1 MLDGLKFRIP
11 AVNVGLA
18 LVSVATMAF
27 LSWQTAQSGLIGA
40 AKDRLQFAATARKS
54 SVEQI
59 FDRVQSDLS
68 YLAANSNV
76 ASNFSDLAENLDPA
90 SPEFAKIIEAFT
102 SPKSAGERL
111 ALDGHEQ
118 GTMYGRRHFKLH
130 ESVRKLLE
138 HPGYADVL
146 LLDDKDRIIYTA
158 TKSGDFSH
166 VLSEPAL
173 QTTGLAR
180 LIERMKKAGDNAIL
194 YEDFA
199 AYPVDSAPSA
209 FLAKPMTRRAN
220 AAMGTAQADIRI
232 GYIVLRL
239 DPKLLGVLAQRE
251 GLGDT
256 GQIFATGADKLLRS
270 QPPLDAAVTPGRAV
284 GDLGLSNADLATGA
298 PFQYAPATG
307 GNHIAATAGL
317 DVLGAHW
324 TLIAEQSTDEALHA
338 VNSLKHTLLWSSL
351 IIVALTVVAGIVMA
365 GSIVKPILGIAQR
378 MQRLSAGAVGEPVD
392 GQKRRDEIGIMARA
406 VQVFKDNALALR
418 QSQAEAVEQRRLQEE
433 ERARSEAV
441 RAKAAE
447 DVNNVVT
454 AVAQGLSHLAN
465 GDLTFNLSA
474 AFPPDYEKLRADF
487 NEAMDQLRE
496 TIRLVASN
504 TESMRSGT
512 GEISQTSS
520 DLARRTAQQASSLEH
535 VANSLNQVTATV
547 RKTAESAEQARA
559 VVTAAKSEA
568 EQSGR
573 VVQNTVAA
581 MSEIEK
587 SSGQINQIIGVIDEI
602 AFQTSLLALNAGVEA
617 ARAGDAGRG
626 FAVVASEVR
635 GLSQRS
641 AEAAK
646 EIKTLISASAMQVAA
661 GVALVGE
668 TGRALA
674 RISAQVV
681 EINGVVSN
689 IAAAAKEQAAGLAEV
704 NTAMSDMDQ
713 VTQQNAAMVE
723 EATEANQAL
732 ASEADGLSTLVG
744 RFRTGE
750 EKKRPSHA
758 PARPAPM
765 PVQSPSRGPA
775 SRTGNTATAM
785 RTVSQ
790 TTPAEQSWD
799 EF

>member
-1 MLDGLKFRIP
+1 MMFDGLKFRIP

-76 ASNFSDLAENLDPA
+76 SSNFSDLAENLDPA
-90 SPEFAKIIEAFT
+90 SPEFAKVIEGFT
-102 SPKSAGERL
+102 SPKTAGERL
-111 ALDGHEQ
+111 ALDGREQ

-130 ESVRKLLE
+130 EPVRKLLE

-146 LLDDKDRIIYTA
+146 LIDDKDRIIYTA
-158 TKSGDFSH
+158 TKGADFSH
-166 VLSEPAL
+166 VLSEPSL

-180 LIERMKKAGDNAIL
+180 LIERMKKADGTAIL

-199 AYPVDSAPSA
+199 DYPADSAPSA

-256 GQIFATGADKLLRS
+256 GQIFAIGADKLLRS
-270 QPPLDAAVTPGRAV
+270 QPPLNAAVTPGHAV
-284 GDLGLSNADLATGA
+284 GDLGLSEANLASGV
-298 PFQYAPATG
+298 PFQYAAAG
-307 GNHIAATAGL
+307 GNNIAATAGL
-317 DVLGAHW
+317 EVFGAHW
-324 TLIAEQSTDEALHA
+324 TLIAEQSTDEALRA

-351 IIVALTVVAGIVMA
+351 VIVALTVVAGIVMA

-378 MQRLSAGAVGEPVD
+378 MQRLSSGAIAEPVD
-392 GQKRRDEIGIMARA
+392 GQQRRDEIGIMARA
-406 VQVFKDNALALR
+406 VQVFKDNALALQR
-418 QSQAEAVEQRRLQEE
+418 SQAEAVEQRRQQEE
-433 ERARSEAV
+433 ERARNEAV

-447 DVNNVVT
+447 DVNDVVT
-454 AVAQGLSHLAN
+454 AVARGLSHLAN
-465 GDLTFNLSA
+465 GDLTFTLSA

-487 NEAMDQLRE
+487 NEAMEQLRE
-496 TIRLVASN
+496 TILLVAGN
-504 TESMRSGT
+504 TETMRSGT

-520 DLARRTAQQASSLEH
+520 DLARRTAQQASSLEQ

-547 RKTAESAEQARA
+547 RKTAESAEQART
-559 VVTAAKSEA
+559 VVTAAKNEA

-573 VVQNTVAA
+573 VVQDTIAA
-581 MSEIEK
+581 MSGIEQ

-626 FAVVASEVR
+626 FAVVAQEVR

-646 EIKTLISASAMQVAA
+646 EIKALISASADQVAA

-750 EKKRPSHA
+750 DKRRPSPA
-758 PARPAPM
+758 PARAAPT
-765 PVQSPSRGPA
+765 PVRAPSRGPA
-775 SRTGNTATAM
+775 SRIANTATAM
-785 RTVSQ
+785 KPISQ
-790 TTPAEQSWD
+790 AAAEQSWD